1 MRPAVE
7 KVNPY
12 RTWVTNAVERP
23 LCRGFESVGKKVVF
37 WSVVCWEAVK
47 SNGERSIVRPFAT
60 EQKAQWAAQVLTAH
74 YPGRVYALLH
84 QISEKEVE
92 TAQMEVFERSAMD
105 DVVALELAA
114 KYAIAP
120 D

>member
-1 MRPAVE
+1 MKPVVA

-12 RTWVTNAVERP
+12 RTWVANAVERP
-23 LCRGFESVGKKVVF
+23 LCSGFEAVGKKVVF

-47 SNGERSIVRPFAT
+47 LNDERSIARPFAT
-60 EQKAQWAAQVLTAH
+60 EQKAQWAAQVLTTH
-74 YPGRVYALLH
+74 YPGRAYALLR
-84 QISEKEVE
+84 QISEKDVDA
-92 TAQMEVFERSAMD
+92 AQIEVFERSVMD

-114 KYAIAP
+114 KYAITP

>member
-1 MRPAVE
+1 MKPAVE
-7 KVNPY
+7 KVSLY
-12 RTWVTNAVERP
+12 RTSVASAVERP
-23 LCRGFESVGKKVVF
+23 VCRGFETVGKKVVF

-47 SNGERSIVRPFAT
+47 SGGERSIVRPLAT
-60 EQKAQWAAQVLTAH
+60 EQKAQWATQVLTAH
-74 YPGRVYALLH
+74 YSGRVYASLR

-92 TAQMEVFERSAMD
+92 AVQMEVFERSVMD

-114 KYAIAP
+114 KYATTP

>member
-1 MRPAVE
+1 MKSAVE

-12 RTWVTNAVERP
+12 RTWVASAVERP
-23 LCRGFESVGKKVVF
+23 VCRGFETAGKKVVF

-47 SNGERSIVRPFAT
+47 SGGERSIVRPLAT
-60 EQKAQWAAQVLTAH
+60 EQKAQWAIQVLTAH
-74 YPGRVYALLH
+74 YPGRVYASLR

-92 TAQMEVFERSAMD
+92 AAQMEVFERSVMD

-114 KYAIAP
+114 KYATTP

>member
-1 MRPAVE
+1 MRSAVE
-7 KVNPY
+7 RLNPY
-12 RTWVTNAVERP
+12 RTWVANAIERP
-23 LCRGFESVGKKVVF
+23 LCCDFDTAGKKVVF

-47 SNGERSIVRPFAT
+47 LGGEWSIVRPFST

-74 YPGRVYALLH
+74 YPGRAYALLR
-84 QISEKEVE
+84 QISEKDVE
-92 TAQMEVFERSAMD
+92 TAQMEVFERSVMD

-114 KYAIAP
+114 KYTTTP

>member
-1 MRPAVE
+1 MKPAVE
-7 KVNPY
+7 KLSPY
-12 RTWVTNAVERP
+12 RAWVANAVERP
-23 LCRGFESVGKKVVF
+23 LCRGFETVGNKVVF

-47 SNGERSIVRPFAT
+47 SGGERSIVRPLAT
-60 EQKAQWAAQVLTAH
+60 EQKAQWATQVLTAH
-74 YPGRVYALLH
+74 YSERVYASLR

-92 TAQMEVFERSAMD
+92 AAQMEVFERSVMD

-114 KYAIAP
+114 KYTTTP